1 MEKKTEKEEKYM
13 KELQDR
19 YIRFDWAIKR
29 LLRPRNFGIIPRP
42 SGRE

>member
-1 MEKKTEKEEKYM
+1 MTMEKKTEKEEKYM

-29 LLRPRNFGIIPRP
+29 LTPVKKRI
-42 SGRE
+42 SEC